1 MIRIISDIEMAFG
14 HLLDD
19 QASGVRGSLWLSSV
33 GGVVVVGVGDIG
45 YPQPLWLLPAGA
57 QGARPL
63 SPNGCPSSSSLARA
77 LLRNTPYTL
86 SPAQPTRAANA
97 NSRRSSIYR
106 PRPKQPWHSV
116 IC

>member
-1 MIRIISDIEMAFG
+1 
-14 HLLDD
+14 
-19 QASGVRGSLWLSSV
+19 V
-33 GGVVVVGVGDIG
+33 GVVVVGVGDIG

-63 SPNGCPSSSSLARA
+63 SPNGIPAVQLYTVRPCRA
-77 LLRNTPYTL
+77 
-86 SPAQPTRAANA
+86 TRHANA